1 MMLLKCCTQYVSTF
15 GKLSSGHRRLKKFS
29 FHSNLK
35 EGQYQRMFKLC
46 SFHILVRL
54 CSKSS
59 KLGFNSTWI
68 ENFQYKLCLEKA
80 EEPEIKL
87 PTLVNHGKSNRVPGK
102 HIYFCFID
110 CAKAFD
116 CVDHNKLWTIF
127 KEMGLP
133 DHLTYLLRNLY
144 AG

>member
-1 MMLLKCCTQYVSTF
+1 MSANLENSAVATEDW
-15 GKLSSGHRRLKKFS
+15 KKSVFIPVWKKVNAKEC
-29 FHSNLK
+29 SN
-35 EGQYQRMFKLC
+35 C
-46 SFHILVRL
+46 SFHMLVRL

-102 HIYFCFID
+102 SNRVPGKHIYFCFID

-144 AG
+144 EG